1 MLRNA
6 EKMVPIYIA
15 TAAKVCGTRQKC
27 TSTYRSDV
35 VLDPHSSTL
44 WETSLIWILIMTV
57 NC

>member
-15 TAAKVCGTRQKC
+15 TAANVCGTRQKC
-27 TSTYRSDV
+27 SYRRDV